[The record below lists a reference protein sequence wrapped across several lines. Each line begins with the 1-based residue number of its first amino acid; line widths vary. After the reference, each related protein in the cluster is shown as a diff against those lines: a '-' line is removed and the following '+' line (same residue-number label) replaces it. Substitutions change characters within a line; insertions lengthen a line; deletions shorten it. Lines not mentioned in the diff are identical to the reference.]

1 MCTPR
6 SARLLKLLKDSV
18 VGLRLP
24 ELVALFG
31 EEGRDAEHATM
42 TMLIGMRQKGRIDY
56 TPRPESAT
64 ERGGYYVIT
73 DAGEDYLARKLDA
86 HPDWA
91 EELGEGVMET
101 GAMRGE
107 CRTVVRR
114 SASEVCELPHA
125 MPASWVFHLAQPR
138 AGVNSRQAEAADR

>member
-1 MCTPR
+1 MITPR
-6 SARLLKLLKDSV
+6 GARLLKLLKDSV
-18 VGLRLP
+18 SGLRLP

-31 EEGRDAEHATM
+31 EEGRDPEKAMM
-42 TMLIGMRQKGRIDY
+42 TMLFTMRQKGRVDY
-56 TPRPESAT
+56 QRRPPYAA

-73 DAGEDYLARKLDA
+73 QAGEDYLARKLDF

-107 CRTVVRR
+107 YRTVVRR
-114 SASEVCELPHA
+114 PASEACEQLPA
-125 MPASWVFHLAQPR
+125 MLPNWVFHLAQQQD
-138 AGVNSRQAEAADR
+138 GCNCQATPADH